1 MPPKGL
7 ATLLYQPFLH
17 TTPPKPSLF
26 KLPPQVKRNIRFLSS
41 STRNLQSESRFKP
54 SLVDTVGLHNR
65 TRLNGVKGGMFRRD
79 FSNLRSTIH
88 PLSSSIGTTSPTT
101 RYNLSQLRSRIRYLS
116 TATITPGS
124 TSSHPPSTTESTEDG
139 GSLPR
144 LTTPLVSKYLF
155 VVAGMVFCI
164 VIVGGMTRLT
174 ESGLSITEW
183 NVISGMKLP
192 LTFSEW
198 EIEFEKYRK
207 TPEWK
212 INNQHITLVDF
223 KRIYLWEW
231 SHRMLGRLIGLTF
244 LLPLP
249 YFVYRKQLSKTA
261 LLPLLGIGTLIGG
274 QGALGWYMVKSGLDQ
289 ESVQDLGG
297 VPRVSQYRLAAHLGM
312 AFTVFALCLRMGLG
326 VKRDWQLV
334 KLGKSLSNTRG
345 GVEES
350 LKLLNG
356 TVAGRTRIAVTL
368 LSGLVFLTAFSGA
381 FVAGLDAGLIYNEWP
396 TMGDGFSPGIGEL
409 YKDFYSRKSDQSD
422 KWWRNM
428 FENPTT
434 AQFDHRMLAYTTFL
448 SIVTL
453 FGVTRRPSIRSNLP
467 PLTNRLIKASLHM
480 SLLQVALG
488 ISTLLYLV
496 PTHLAAT
503 HQAGSLVLL
512 TLVLGVGASLRR
524 PGKVAQEVMRLNK
537 IKAKALK
544 L

>member
-1 MPPKGL
+1 MPPIGVSTFLRPL
-7 ATLLYQPFLH
+7 AAHPTRQIPLGQAFLR
-17 TTPPKPSLF
+17 P
-26 KLPPQVKRNIRFLSS
+26 
-41 STRNLQSESRFKP
+41 STRAFTSRSTVLNLVRAANP
-54 SLVDTVGLHNR
+54 STQ
-65 TRLNGVKGGMFRRD
+65 TRLA
-79 FSNLRSTIH
+79 
-88 PLSSSIGTTSPTT
+88 PLASARPRTCSSFGTPAPI
-101 RYNLSQLRSRIRYLS
+101 RHLAARIRLLS
-116 TATITPGS
+116 TTAAPITPGS
-124 TSSHPPSTTESTEDG
+124 TSAHATASSSSPSSSSSADA
-139 GSLPR
+139 SLPH

-183 NVISGMKLP
+183 NVISGTKLP
-192 LTFSEW
+192 TSAAEW
-198 EIEFEKYRK
+198 EEEFEKYRQ

-212 INNQHITLVDF
+212 INNQHITLTDF
-223 KRIYLWEW
+223 KRIYMWEW

-244 LLPLP
+244 LAPLP
-249 YFVYRKQLSKTA
+249 YFIYRRQLSRTA
-261 LLPLLGIGTLIGG
+261 LAPLLGIATLIGG

-289 ESVQDLGG
+289 ASVEDLGG

-312 AFTVFALCLRMGLG
+312 AFCVFALCLRMGLG
-326 VKRDWQLV
+326 VKRDWHLAQLGRGV
-334 KLGKSLSNTRG
+334 SRIPG
-345 GVEES
+345 GVTDS
-350 LKLLNG
+350 LRVLEG
-356 TVAGRTRIAVTL
+356 PTASRTRVAVTA

-396 TMGDGFSPGIGEL
+396 TMGEGFSPGMGEL
-409 YKDFYSRKSDQSD
+409 YKDFYSREADKSD

-434 AQFDHRMLAYTTFL
+434 AQFDHRMLAYTTFV
-448 SIVTL
+448 SVVTL
-453 FGVTRRPSIRSNLP
+453 FGVTRRASIRTQLP

-480 SLLQVALG
+480 SVLQVALG

-524 PGKVAQEVMRLNK
+524 PGKVAREVLR
-537 IKAKALK
+537 IKAAREKAMK